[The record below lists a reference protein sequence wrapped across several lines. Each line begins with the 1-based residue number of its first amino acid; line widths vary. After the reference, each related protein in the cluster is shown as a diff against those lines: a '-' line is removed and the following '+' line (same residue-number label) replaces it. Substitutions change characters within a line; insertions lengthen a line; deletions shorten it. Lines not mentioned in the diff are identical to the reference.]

1 MRCWVFHSLARR
13 QQRGAVSG
21 GKNAGRGRC
30 HLPGRCISALY
41 DIIKR
46 LQSSQQ
52 TETDELGVHCQ
63 AGDTRLE
70 KIIFAKRFTLLP
82 LHIDVWMA
90 WREAHFLPCAFN
102 TQHARHPRLSG
113 D

>member
-21 GKNAGRGRC
+21 EKKAGRGRC

-82 LHIDVWMA
+82 LHIAVWMA
-90 WREAHFLPCAFN
+90 WREAHFLPGAFN